1 MLNIRLE
8 GKLPIYEQ
16 LYNGIARLVS
26 SGELVP
32 DEKLPAVREVAK
44 QFGINPNTVQ
54 KAYAQ
59 LEQSGLI
66 YSIPAKGSY
75 VSPEKAAAAAVKG
88 EALRKTEQE
97 LRCACRAGIAL
108 DEIISLDGTAAVLHA
123 DGQTA
128 LDGKRLTIPEGC
140 AYGLLG
146 SNGAGK
152 STLLRVLS
160 GIYRLNSGEVKIDG
174 NAVYDNAAMK
184 ERVFFINDETVQFNN
199 MTLTEMKNY
208 YKRFYSSFSDELWQK
223 LYSTLNLPLKKRL
236 NTFSKGMKRQAA
248 VICGI
253 ACRTPYLFLDEAFDG
268 LDPTMRIIVKQML
281 IDAMMDTGLTVIF
294 RSHNLGEI
302 DEFCDRVRRL
312 HARKRE

>member
-1 MLNIRLE
+1 MIE
-8 GKLPIYEQ
+8 VKDAVMQFDGK
-16 LYNGIARLVS
+16 N
-26 SGELVP
+26 
-32 DEKLPAVREVAK
+32 
-44 QFGINPNTVQ
+44 
-54 KAYAQ
+54 
-59 LEQSGLI
+59 
-66 YSIPAKGSY
+66 
-75 VSPEKAAAAAVKG
+75 
-88 EALRKTEQE
+88 
-97 LRCACRAGIAL
+97 
-108 DEIISLDGTAAVLHA
+108 
-123 DGQTA
+123 A
-128 LDGKRLTIPEGC
+128 LDGISLTIPEGC

-174 NAVYDNAAMK
+174 NPVYDNAAMK

-199 MTLTEMKNY
+199 MILTEMKNY
-208 YKRFYSSFSDELWQK
+208 YKRFYSSFSEELWQK

-294 RSHNLGEI
+294 SSHNLGEI
-302 DEFCDRVRRL
+302 DEFCDRVGLL
-312 HARKRE
+312 HAGKVVFDREL